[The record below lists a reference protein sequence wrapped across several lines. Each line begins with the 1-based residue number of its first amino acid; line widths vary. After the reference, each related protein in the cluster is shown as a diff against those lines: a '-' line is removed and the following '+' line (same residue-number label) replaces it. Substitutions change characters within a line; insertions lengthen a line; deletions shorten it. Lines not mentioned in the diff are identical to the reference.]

1 MMRNLFR
8 RFQAKKVR
16 CFASVLRYGG
26 VYQHV
31 RGDKSFVSD
40 EPVNNN
46 NFKQHAF
53 ANRFKSV
60 CMPRNVILAMPMP
73 AKYSFFAVSS
83 LPLTN
88 RVLLIMV
95 RRYQKVEG
103 TGPAWKS
110 CGIARSRAGF
120 A

>member
-16 CFASVLRYGG
+16 CFASVLCYGG
-26 VYQHV
+26 VYQRV
-31 RGDKSFVSD
+31 RGDKGFVSD

-46 NFKQHAF
+46 S
-53 ANRFKSV
+53 FKSV

-95 RRYQKVEG
+95 RRFQKVEG